1 MARFGKDHHLIILGG
16 GPSDK
21 GRLAGAQYCQLEGH
35 TSAAVAF
42 LVWAHKRMFAIME
55 KVGTRD
61 PMTGLQMM
69 LALHGELGRSG
80 IGERE
85 TALDGLGST
94 GMGEDG
100 MITGGKE

>member
-1 MARFGKDHHLIILGG
+1 
-16 GPSDK
+16 
-21 GRLAGAQYCQLEGH
+21 
-35 TSAAVAF
+35 
-42 LVWAHKRMFAIME
+42 ME
-55 KVGTRD
+55 EVGTRD

-69 LALHGELGRSG
+69 MALHGELGRSG